1 MGGWPRHLRLTR
13 REPVLALWLHEA
25 PRDVLDVLREAATRH
40 VLRTFPGYGAIR
52 DEIHVRVADVPLQDS
67 LRHLTRVH
75 LDGLVRV
82 AGVVCIRCRGVC
94 GPYSIDEG
102 AALSGRGGR
111 DSTRPEVVSV
121 LRVEVR
127 QISSNG
133 DTRGTGLRPSPF
145 SSPAAPALP
154 MEVDWPDEAAPVG
167 ATTHRQA
174 LIVEAAEDA
183 STTILPRRPR

>member
-40 VLRTFPGYGAIR
+40 ILRTFPGYGAIR

-75 LDGLVRV
+75 LEGLVRV
-82 AGVVCIRCRGVC
+82 AGVVTRRMGVFPRLRLAYYDCIRCRGVC
-94 GPYSIDEG
+94 GPYRIDEG

-111 DSTRPEVVSV
+111 DSVADLHQLSV
-121 LRVEVR
+121 CPRCNAE
-127 QISSNG
+127 G
-133 DTRGTGLRPSPF
+133 PF
-145 SSPAAPALP
+145 KLNS
-154 MEVDWPDEAAPVG
+154 G
-167 ATTHRQA
+167 AGA
-174 LIVEAAEDA
+174 
-183 STTILPRRPR
+183 

>member
-1 MGGWPRHLRLTR
+1 MR

-82 AGVVCIRCRGVC
+82 AGVGVFPRLRLAYYDIIRCRGVC
-94 GPYSIDEG
+94 GPYRIDEG

-111 DSTRPEVVSV
+111 DSEADLYQLSVCPRCDAEGPFKLNSSRLPQLPARQPPGTPRIRAPRPRT
-121 LRVEVR
+121 LH
-127 QISSNG
+127 QG
-133 DTRGTGLRPSPF
+133 GG
-145 SSPAAPALP
+145 
-154 MEVDWPDEAAPVG
+154 
-167 ATTHRQA
+167 
-174 LIVEAAEDA
+174 
-183 STTILPRRPR
+183 LPRRPRGHCPAP

>member
-1 MGGWPRHLRLTR
+1 LGGWPRHLRLTR

-94 GPYSIDEG
+94 GPPT
-102 AALSGRGGR
+102 A
-111 DSTRPEVVSV
+111 STRGPRYPAGE
-121 LRVEVR
+121 
-127 QISSNG
+127 
-133 DTRGTGLRPSPF
+133 DGTPQGPKSCRC
-145 SSPAAPALP
+145 
-154 MEVDWPDEAAPVG
+154 
-167 ATTHRQA
+167 
-174 LIVEAAEDA
+174 
-183 STTILPRRPR
+183 